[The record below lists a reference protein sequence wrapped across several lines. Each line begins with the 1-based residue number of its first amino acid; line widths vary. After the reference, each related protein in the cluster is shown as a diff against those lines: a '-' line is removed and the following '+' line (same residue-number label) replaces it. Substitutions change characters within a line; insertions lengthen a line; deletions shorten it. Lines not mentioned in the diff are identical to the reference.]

1 MEKQDIYPLIESTED
16 GMKLVRDKK
25 NIALIGGR
33 ETFFFDTRRFG
44 TNLLTPSCLFCLW
57 PWLAFASSTYSR
69 STIDNNL
76 AVVKA
81 LT

>member
-1 MEKQDIYPLIESTED
+1 MVILTRVALFQNGTGLYKKIWQRMEKQDMNPLIESTED

-44 TNLLTPSCLFCLW
+44 TNLLTPSCLFCLS
-57 PWLAFASSTYSR
+57 P
-69 STIDNNL
+69 
-76 AVVKA
+76 
-81 LT
+81 